1 MITRVTN
8 LTTMRAAERNLQAS
22 ASRLAKLQDQA
33 STQRAINRP
42 SDDPAGT
49 TDSMRIRAA
58 QAANAQYNRNIDDGN
73 GWLATLDSTIGSATA
88 ILRRIRD
95 LTVQGANDGAMSP
108 AAKQAIAVEL
118 KGLKQELLVEAD
130 TRYAGRAVFA
140 GNSDAS
146 HVFAP
151 NATPPSTPY
160 DFQGAGDGPVERR
173 VADGTTVRVDS
184 DGATVFGSGSTAVFQ
199 VIDNIVN
206 DLTVTGNNVGHYLT
220 DIDARMNAMVSERAT
235 VGVRQAQMQRAQEA
249 NLASSGA
256 LEAQRSGV
264 EDVDLGQA
272 ILNLQLQQVAYQS
285 TLAVTA
291 KVLQPTLMDFL
302 R

>member
-33 STQRAINRP
+33 STQKAINRP

-58 QAANAQYNRNIDDGN
+58 QAANAQYSRNIDDGN
-73 GWLATLDSTIGSATA
+73 GWLATLDSTIGSATD
-88 ILRRIRD
+88 ILRRVRD

-108 AAKQAIAVEL
+108 TAKQAIAVEL

-130 TRYAGRAVFA
+130 TRYAGRTVFA
-140 GNSDAS
+140 GNSDATN
-146 HVFAP
+146 VFD
-151 NATPPSTPY
+151 TGSIPPY
-160 DFQGAGDGPVERR
+160 AFQGTGGGPVERR
-173 VADGTTVRVDS
+173 IANGTRVRGDS
-184 DGATVFGSGSTAVFQ
+184 DGGAVFGDGATSVFQ
-199 VIDNIVN
+199 VIDNVVN

-220 DIDARMNAMVSERAT
+220 DIDSHMNAMVSERAT
-235 VGVRQAQMQRAQEA
+235 VGVRQAQVQRAQEA
-249 NLASSGA
+249 NLAQSGA

-264 EDVDLGQA
+264 EDIDLGQA
-272 ILNLQLQQVAYQS
+272 ILNLQTHLVAYQS